1 LRNYI
6 SRIQRT
12 CFLLLR
18 QQMSIRHA
26 IPLFLYCYSLRLF
39 SNCLMSSMLVN
50 GFMLIHSSSPD
61 DIYSFSFRSATCRRT
76 VPCRIALPGS
86 VLHHGRERNRGLGI
100 RGYGMCLILSPVW
113 TVFSIS
119 CQFTS
124 LWFLGWMD
132 RPEIVRGSNSFLKKI
147 ISRH

>member
-1 LRNYI
+1 V
-6 SRIQRT
+6 
-12 CFLLLR
+12 FLIAKLHQQDSEDLL
-18 QQMSIRHA
+18 SIASTADEHQA
-26 IPLFLYCYSLRLF
+26 CNPFVSLL
-39 SNCLMSSMLVN
+39 LVN

-124 LWFLGWMD
+124 L
-132 RPEIVRGSNSFLKKI
+132 
-147 ISRH
+147 